1 MGAPLGPGPPLL
13 LPEDKEG
20 EGMECRW
27 PAAAA
32 AGRGGKEMGARATGR
47 PPLLSEDEEGDRMGC
62 RCRWPAAAAAGRGG
76 KMRRGRRW
84 DLDEMGRTGSRDNGV
99 GRRRF
104 GANGIG

>member
-1 MGAPLGPGPPLL
+1 MG
-13 LPEDKEG
+13 
-20 EGMECRW
+20 CRW

-47 PPLLSEDEEGDRMGC
+47 PPLLPEDEEGDEMG
-62 RCRWPAAAAAGRGG
+62 CRWPAAAAVGRGG

-84 DLDEMGRTGSRDNGV
+84 DLDEMGGED
-99 GRRRF
+99 F

>member
-1 MGAPLGPGPPLL
+1 MGAPLGPGPLLL

-20 EGMECRW
+20 EGME
-27 PAAAA
+27 
-32 AGRGGKEMGARATGR
+32 
-47 PPLLSEDEEGDRMGC
+47 
-62 RCRWPAAAAAGRGG
+62 CRWPAAAAAGRGG

-84 DLDEMGRTGSRDNGV
+84 DLDEMGRTGSRGNGV

>member
-1 MGAPLGPGPPLL
+1 MQVAGRHHRKTRREGDWGRPL
-13 LPEDKEG
+13 
-20 EGMECRW
+20 

-32 AGRGGKEMGARATGR
+32 AGRGGKEIGGTPGR
-47 PPLLSEDEEGDRMGC
+47 PPLLPEDEEGDEIGC
-62 RCRWPAAAAAGRGG
+62 RCRWPAAVGVGRGG

-84 DLDEMGRTGSRDNGV
+84 DLDEMGHTGSRGNGV

>member
-32 AGRGGKEMGARATGR
+32 A
-47 PPLLSEDEEGDRMGC
+47 
-62 RCRWPAAAAAGRGG
+62 
-76 KMRRGRRW
+76 
-84 DLDEMGRTGSRDNGV
+84 
-99 GRRRF
+99 
-104 GANGIG
+104 